1 VNFEKIEKI
10 LALMSEHSLT
20 HIEIESDNEKIVL
33 SRQLPGTPQFIA
45 APSPTMMPISSVTDS
60 SAPPQKT
67 RDSDS
72 DDFLRPG
79 EILIKSP
86 FVGTYY
92 KAPSPDSPDFIEVGQ
107 TISKGKVLCII
118 EAMKIMNEIESEVSG
133 TVKAILVEN
142 GKPIQFDTPLFII
155 ETKG

>member
-33 SRQLPGTPQFIA
+33 SRQQPGTPQFIA
-45 APSPTMMPISSVTDS
+45 APSPTMVPISSVTDS
-60 SAPPQKT
+60 SSPQKPI
-67 RDSDS
+67 DSDS

-79 EILIKSP
+79 EILVKSP

-92 KAPSPDSPDFIEVGQ
+92 KAPSPDSADFIEVGQ